1 MPKFAMCSCSR
12 RAQTSQSQT
21 LADAPVIFVA
31 PFCRS
36 VKCSDPPTKS
46 DIHRKTLLLNWCL
59 FWSRLC
65 SGNRKI
71 QRFANILCNYTPF
84 LPEPR
89 AHTLQPR
96 SFVAE
101 FLFASSNRL
110 EKYSAAAYR
119 IHAKHARKPKHCVM
133 LRQQFAESSRSGQIE
148 ADMQGPYDFK
158 GTRVCRERGSCKMVP
173 KFFV

>member
-21 LADAPVIFVA
+21 VDDAPVIFVA

-46 DIHRKTLLLNWCL
+46 DIHRKTLLLN
-59 FWSRLC
+59 C

-110 EKYSAAAYR
+110 EKYSAAADR

-133 LRQQFAESSRSGQIE
+133 LRQQFAESSRSGQLE
-148 ADMQGPYDFK
+148 ADMQGPYMTSKAQEFVGK
-158 GTRVCRERGSCKMVP
+158 EARARWYP